1 MKLHHTL
8 LVLLA
13 ALSGCQ
19 APPLKPSALQLSGLH
34 NIMVLAVEPP
44 PLEVDPDPIETRQP
58 LYRQSNNWPYD
69 QFLEKKI
76 YRNPGGVLIAGLVS
90 RDDAVTFPA
99 CPTADYPANDAGGLG
114 AVAELRDNWTPTLE
128 LALETTA
135 QLQAAGVKTVSS
147 RHYCR
152 LPLAA
157 SDRAANLAL
166 WRGAVRR
173 WYEQDASPIDYLSY
187 ARDGVDAAL
196 EIGIGTY
203 RLFNGQMS
211 LQLLAKL
218 VDPATGRVIGR
229 TATEDYSAPADGTAD
244 PLDHEAEKFRQAV
257 RETGARLI
265 ARGLGE
271 LGLASAPTAARGV
284 APNYRASLT
293 ANAGTT
299 P

>member
-99 CPTADYPANDAGGLG
+99 CPTADYPANDA
-114 AVAELRDNWTPTLE
+114 
-128 LALETTA
+128 
-135 QLQAAGVKTVSS
+135 AAWE
-147 RHYCR
+147 
-152 LPLAA
+152 P
-157 SDRAANLAL
+157 
-166 WRGAVRR
+166 
-173 WYEQDASPIDYLSY
+173 SPSC
-187 ARDGVDAAL
+187 
-196 EIGIGTY
+196 GT
-203 RLFNGQMS
+203 
-211 LQLLAKL
+211 
-218 VDPATGRVIGR
+218 TGRPPWSWR
-229 TATEDYSAPADGTAD
+229 WKPRRSCRRPASRPSPADT
-244 PLDHEAEKFRQAV
+244 
-257 RETGARLI
+257 I
-265 ARGLGE
+265 
-271 LGLASAPTAARGV
+271 
-284 APNYRASLT
+284 
-293 ANAGTT
+293 
-299 P
+299 